1 MSKDTK
7 FLKQLPKFKE
17 IVGRLN
23 EIAEN
28 LPDVVVK
35 ADGDFQADRLRK
47 IIEELDGLGSS
58 TQIHGGGTGND

>member
-28 LPDVVVK
+28 LPEVVVK
-35 ADGDFQADRLRK
+35 ADGDFQADRLRD
-47 IIEELDGLGSS
+47 IIKEFDDLGSS